1 MMKNPNSSSVEAAW
15 QWIAPT
21 LRSAELFYTKNG
33 LPIDEDNESE
43 KTDDRLRNWA
53 EQILK
58 IS

>member
-1 MMKNPNSSSVEAAW
+1 M
-15 QWIAPT
+15 
-21 LRSAELFYTKNG
+21 FCG